1 MFFFVFL
8 ILGKPLN
15 YGAFS
20 SYAPNHDSTFAGLS
34 QDEQELVQATYGD
47 DNAVQYAD
55 R

>member
-1 MFFFVFL
+1 VSFL
-8 ILGKPLN
+8 ARPLN

-20 SYAPNHDSTFAGLS
+20 SFAPSQDSTFSGLS
-34 QDEQELVQATYGD
+34 QDEEELVLATYGD